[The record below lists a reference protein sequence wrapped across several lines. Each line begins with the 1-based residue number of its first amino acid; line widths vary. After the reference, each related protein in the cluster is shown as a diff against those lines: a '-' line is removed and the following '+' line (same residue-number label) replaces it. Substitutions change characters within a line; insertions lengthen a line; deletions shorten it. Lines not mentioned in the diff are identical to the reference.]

1 MDPNY
6 LQLPANGLFIY
17 GHPFWPSPGQ
27 PNRRSCPSPFYSLLN
42 CHVERKIQDKELR
55 EVPSWCGCCGWVDV
69 APLGHIQSNMKKW
82 MSHFYWMSKFFCM
95 IGAQTWSTQR
105 VFWDQKKIGL
115 LGAAM
120 ASAAPQV
127 PLGDCEPQR
136 PKVDCSDL
144 AIELEKLPSVR
155 TYLEENKSA
164 LFPETLNLESVHV
177 VKEPHIFDIMKVLLT
192 RASPVEGHP
201 SPSIDDLRC
210 QMPILYEKCSVVV
223 DSSTT
228 DADAWSIRKI
238 IAFIKMKVRRSQVS
252 TATFLNYFNWSWF
265 ISSLVLWKK
274 YANEDVH
281 GFRAIFFVQSCS

>member
-1 MDPNY
+1 MPKLD
-6 LQLPANGLFIY
+6 L
-17 GHPFWPSPGQ
+17 
-27 PNRRSCPSPFYSLLN
+27 RSQFS
-42 CHVERKIQDKELR
+42 EIK
-55 EVPSWCGCCGWVDV
+55 
-69 APLGHIQSNMKKW
+69 
-82 MSHFYWMSKFFCM
+82 
-95 IGAQTWSTQR
+95 
-105 VFWDQKKIGL
+105 KKIGL

-120 ASAAPQV
+120 
-127 PLGDCEPQR
+127 GECESQR

-155 TYLEENKSA
+155 TYLKENKSA

-265 ISSLVLWKK
+265 ISSLVKKK

-281 GFRAIFFVQSCS
+281 GFCAFFFVQSCS

>member
-1 MDPNY
+1 MPKLD
-6 LQLPANGLFIY
+6 L
-17 GHPFWPSPGQ
+17 
-27 PNRRSCPSPFYSLLN
+27 RSGFS
-42 CHVERKIQDKELR
+42 EIK
-55 EVPSWCGCCGWVDV
+55 
-69 APLGHIQSNMKKW
+69 
-82 MSHFYWMSKFFCM
+82 
-95 IGAQTWSTQR
+95 
-105 VFWDQKKIGL
+105 KKIGL

-155 TYLEENKSA
+155 TYLKENKSA

-265 ISSLVLWKK
+265 ISSLVL
-274 YANEDVH
+274 
-281 GFRAIFFVQSCS
+281 